1 MRDRM
6 GDRATSGGSKG
17 YKPLKAQVEQLKK
30 AIRLANAGALKAAE
44 KECQVMELEVS
55 KLITSQ
61 QKKLSDEIALSLVFQ
76 TEGERCEEQLKQ
88 LEEESA
94 GHSVNRKTKAA
105 MKDLREVHD
114 KCSKWLFLWNAA
126 KSWMKEDDTAKT
138 GDMVSIM
145 ASVKQLKEE
154 NKKLEDQMRTLTTKT
169 EETAT
174 LSTPKIYPWATLM
187 PSAPPPPYVMPV
199 MTLDGG
205 QVRGPEGQTG
215 TVLGGVVNVDYTS
228 RHTGSQEEEVRA
240 GVRQP
245 FSESGRLEASAADE
259 GPTSPQKGIMGD
271 GLTPSE
277 ERVVEQP
284 RQDRQVEGMHT
295 REEVRSITELG
306 ARPKHKGSPGPQK
319 EGQAQM
325 RGSGGAEKTSDQERW
340 EGEVHGHMYEEPEA
354 LKQVFST
361 LEMMGR
367 TIFKGRSKDKIEDEV
382 SWSDEEEDGDEGEVA
397 KGGEVESD
405 PGPSITLRSRE
416 VRKDEGGKQ
425 KQATAG
431 RRRSMFEQSKGK
443 TQVGK
448 NRKVIFDRGVQ
459 EGQLNLPLMSGP
471 CGEPVYRAY
480 KIRDLEA
487 LVKQLPP
494 ITEGGASW
502 LRKLTALTE
511 AEELA
516 LGDFRGVAGR
526 CLLGGGLADVEG
538 LARTTTYAHDLPLSE
553 VQSALFNAVREKYPT
568 RNTGT
573 IPKIIWDPKD
583 TPGEFLAK
591 AKEQWLMETG
601 IHPGKEGE
609 SRAWFRSAVLAGLP
623 KQVTADLEK
632 NPDFAVADSAQWER
646 HVVHR
651 LQQEQDSVNK
661 QKKELEEAQTQL
673 IRLQL
678 GEARD
683 KLNNKKKEPKEPT
696 KTVMVAR
703 PGADPVPDWPD
714 LDPNLY
720 PDDRWPV
727 NAPGRRRPAGNWGTG
742 GSQRGRGG
750 SGRSGLRARPL
761 GSPFNHV
768 SGGSCFTCGAEG
780 HWARDCPERSNYYPR
795 RGYQPQ
801 ARGNIRRGAAHR
813 GAHQAPNPS
822 AAPVAQYPV
831 ADWGWDGEQY

>member
-1 MRDRM
+1 MA
-6 GDRATSGGSKG
+6 DRATSGEIKG

-30 AIRLANAGALKAAE
+30 AIRLANTGASKAAE

-76 TEGERCEEQLKQ
+76 TEGERCEGQLKQ

-94 GHSVNRKTKAA
+94 GHSVNRKTNAA
-105 MKDLREVHD
+105 MKDLREAHD
-114 KCSKWLFLWNAA
+114 KCCKWLFLWNAA
-126 KSWMKEDDTAKT
+126 KSWMKEDDMAKA

-154 NKKLEDQMRTLTTKT
+154 NKKLEDQMRDLTTKT
-169 EETAT
+169 EETAR
-174 LSTPKIYPWATLM
+174 LSTPKIYPWATLK

-205 QVRGPEGQTG
+205 QVRGPEGQRG

-228 RHTGSQEEEVRA
+228 GPIGSQEEEARA
-240 GVRQP
+240 GGRQP
-245 FSESGRLEASAADE
+245 FSEGGRLEASAADE
-259 GPTSPQKGIMGD
+259 GPTSPQRGLMSD
-271 GLTPSE
+271 ELTPTE
-277 ERVVEQP
+277 EHLVEQS
-284 RQDRQVEGMHT
+284 RQDRGAEVTHT
-295 REEVRSITELG
+295 QEEVRPMTELG
-306 ARPKHKGSPGPQK
+306 ARPKHKGPPGLGK

-325 RGSGGAEKTSDQERW
+325 RRSGGAEKTPAWERW
-340 EGEVHGHMYEEPEA
+340 EGEVQGRMHEEPEA
-354 LKQVFST
+354 LLKVFST
-361 LEMMGR
+361 LDMVRR
-367 TIFKGRSKDKIEDEV
+367 TILQGRSKDKIEYEA
-382 SWSDEEEDGDEGEVA
+382 SWSGEEEEGDEEDAGEDGG
-397 KGGEVESD
+397 VESD
-405 PGPSITLRSRE
+405 PGPSITLRNRE
-416 VRKDEGGKQ
+416 VKKDEGGKK
-425 KQATAG
+425 KQETVGG
-431 RRRSMFEQSKGK
+431 RRSVFGQSKGK
-443 TQVGK
+443 TQVTK
-448 NRKVIFDRGVQ
+448 NRKVILDRGLQ
-459 EGQLNLPLMSGP
+459 DGPLNLPLMSGS

-480 KIRDLEA
+480 KVRDLEA

-502 LRKLTALTE
+502 LRKLTTLTE
-511 AEELA
+511 GEELA
-516 LGDFRGVAGR
+516 IGDFRAIGGR
-526 CLLGGGLADVEG
+526 CMLGGGLADVEG
-538 LARTTTYAHDLPLSE
+538 LARTTRYANDLPLCE
-553 VQSALFNAVREKYPT
+553 VQSALSNAVREKYPT
-568 RNTGT
+568 RNTGA

-591 AKEQWLMETG
+591 AKEQWLTETG

-632 NPDFAVADSAQWER
+632 NPDFAVADSMQWER

-651 LQQEQDSVNK
+651 LQLEQDQVNK
-661 QKKELEEAQTQL
+661 QKKELEEAQATL
-673 IRLQL
+673 IKLQL

-683 KLNNKKKEPKEPT
+683 KLNNKKKELKEPT

-703 PGADPVPDWPD
+703 PEADPVPDWPD

-727 NAPGRRRPAGNWGTG
+727 NEPRQRRPAGNWGTG
-742 GSQRGRGG
+742 GPQRGRGG
-750 SGRSGLRARPL
+750 SGRGGLRARPL
-761 GSPFNHV
+761 GSQPN
-768 SGGSCFTCGAEG
+768 SDSWNCCFICGAEG
-780 HWARDCPERSNYYPR
+780 HWSRHCPEKPRNYPR
-795 RGYQPQ
+795 QGYPPQ
-801 ARGNIRRGAAHR
+801 ARGNNRGGAAYR
-813 GAHQAPNPS
+813 GTHQAPNPS

>member
-1 MRDRM
+1 M
-6 GDRATSGGSKG
+6 GDRATSGEIKG
-17 YKPLKAQVEQLKK
+17 YKPLRAQLEQLKK
-30 AIRLANAGALKAAE
+30 AVRLANTGALKAAE
-44 KECQVMELEVS
+44 EECQVMELEVS

-61 QKKLSDEIALSLVFQ
+61 QKKLSDETALSLVFQ

-88 LEEESA
+88 LEDESV

-114 KCSKWLFLWNAA
+114 KCCKWLFLWNAA
-126 KSWMKEDDTAKT
+126 KSWMKEDETAKA

-154 NKKLEDQMRTLTTKT
+154 NKRLEDQMRDLTTKT
-169 EETAT
+169 EETARH
-174 LSTPKIYPWATLM
+174 STPKIYPWATLM

-205 QVRGPEGQTG
+205 QVRGPEGQRG
-215 TVLGGVVNVDYTS
+215 TVLGGVVNVDYIS
-228 RHTGSQEEEVRA
+228 GPIGSQEEEVRA
-240 GVRQP
+240 GGRQP
-245 FSESGRLEASAADE
+245 FSEGGRLEASAADE
-259 GPTSPQKGIMGD
+259 GPTSPQRRLMSEE
-271 GLTPSE
+271 LTPTE
-277 ERVVEQP
+277 EHRLEQP
-284 RQDRQVEGMHT
+284 RQDKEAKGMHT
-295 REEVRSITELG
+295 REEVRPTTELG

-325 RGSGGAEKTSDQERW
+325 KGSGGAEKTPDRERW
-340 EGEVHGHMYEEPEA
+340 EGEVYGPMYEEPEA
-354 LKQVFST
+354 LLRVFRT
-361 LEMMGR
+361 LEVVKRKMLKDG
-367 TIFKGRSKDKIEDEV
+367 SKDKTEDEV
-382 SWSDEEEDGDEGEVA
+382 SWSDEEEEGDEEEPA
-397 KGGEVESD
+397 EEGEVESD
-405 PGPSITLRSRE
+405 PGPSIMLRNRE
-416 VRKDEGGKQ
+416 VKKDEGGKQ
-425 KQATAG
+425 KQVIAG
-431 RRRSMFEQSKGK
+431 RRRSMFGQSKGK
-443 TQVGK
+443 TQVVK
-448 NRKVIFDRGVQ
+448 NREVIFDRGVQ
-459 EGQLNLPLMSGP
+459 DGQLNMPLMSGR

-480 KIRDLEA
+480 KVRDLEA

-502 LRKLTALTE
+502 LRKLTTLTE
-511 AEELA
+511 GEELA
-516 LGDFRGVAGR
+516 IRDFRGVAGR

-538 LARTTTYAHDLPLSE
+538 LARTTTYANDLPLSE
-553 VQSALFNAVREKYPT
+553 VQSALFDAVREKYPT

-591 AKEQWLMETG
+591 AKEQWLIETG

-651 LQQEQDSVNK
+651 VQQEQDLVNK
-661 QKKELEEAQTQL
+661 QKKELEEAQAQL

-683 KLNNKKKEPKEPT
+683 KVDSKKKELKEQT
-696 KTVMVAR
+696 KKIMVVR
-703 PGADPVPDWPD
+703 PEADPLPDWPD

-720 PDDRWPV
+720 PGDRWPA
-727 NAPGRRRPAGNWGTG
+727 NAPRQRRPAGNWGTG

-750 SGRSGLRARPL
+750 FGRGGLRARPL
-761 GSPFNHV
+761 GSPANND
-768 SGGSCFTCGAEG
+768 GWNCCFTCGAEG
-780 HWARDCPERSNYYPR
+780 HWSRNCPVVHNNYAR

-801 ARGNIRRGAAHR
+801 ARGNIRGGAAYR

>member
-1 MRDRM
+1 M
-6 GDRATSGGSKG
+6 GDRATSGEVKG
-17 YKPLKAQVEQLKK
+17 YKPLKGQLEQLKR
-30 AIRLANAGALKAAE
+30 AIRLANTGSLKAAE

-76 TEGERCEEQLKQ
+76 TEGERCEGQLKQ
-88 LEEESA
+88 LEEESV

-126 KSWMKEDDTAKT
+126 KSWMKEDDMAKA

-154 NKKLEDQMRTLTTKT
+154 NKKLEDQMRDLTTKT
-169 EETAT
+169 EETAR
-174 LSTPKIYPWATLM
+174 LSTPKIYPWGTLM

-205 QVRGPEGQTG
+205 QVRGPEGQKR
-215 TVLGGVVNVDYTS
+215 TVLGGVVDVDYPS
-228 RHTGSQEEEVRA
+228 GHTGSQEEEARA
-240 GVRQP
+240 GGRQP
-245 FSESGRLEASAADE
+245 FSEGGRLEASAADE
-259 GPTSPQKGIMGD
+259 GPTSPQRGLRSAE
-271 GLTPSE
+271 LTPTE
-277 ERVVEQP
+277 EHLLEQP
-284 RQDRQVEGMHT
+284 RQDRQVEGTHT
-295 REEVRSITELG
+295 REEVRPTTELG
-306 ARPKHKGSPGPQK
+306 ARPKHKGSPGPRK

-325 RGSGGAEKTSDQERW
+325 RRSGGAEKTPDQERW
-340 EGEVHGHMYEEPEA
+340 EGEVHGRMHDEPEA
-354 LKQVFST
+354 LGKVFST
-361 LEMMGR
+361 LEMMRR
-367 TIFKGRSKDKIEDEV
+367 TIFKGRSKDEIEDEL
-382 SWSDEEEDGDEGEVA
+382 SWSDEEEDGNEEEVA
-397 KGGEVESD
+397 GEGEVESD
-405 PGPSITLRSRE
+405 PGPSMRLKLRNRE
-416 VRKDEGGKQ
+416 VKKDEGGKQ
-425 KQATAG
+425 KQVTAG
-431 RRRSMFEQSKGK
+431 QRRSMFGPSKGK
-443 TQVGK
+443 AQVKK
-448 NRKVIFDRGVQ
+448 NRRVIFHRGIQ
-459 EGQLNLPLMSGP
+459 ERQLNMPLMSGS

-502 LRKLTALTE
+502 LRKLTTLTE

-538 LARTTTYAHDLPLSE
+538 LARTTTYANNLPLSE
-553 VQSALFNAVREKYPT
+553 VQNALFDAVREKYPT

-632 NPDFAVADSAQWER
+632 NPDFAVADSVQWER
-646 HVVHR
+646 HVAHR

-661 QKKELEEAQTQL
+661 QKKELEEAQAL
-673 IRLQL
+673 LVKLQL

-683 KLNNKKKEPKEPT
+683 KFNNKKKELKEPS
-696 KTVMVAR
+696 KTIMVAR
-703 PGADPVPDWPD
+703 PGTDPVPDWPD

-720 PDDRWPV
+720 PDDRWPA
-727 NAPGRRRPAGNWGTG
+727 NAPGQRRPAGNWGTG

-750 SGRSGLRARPL
+750 SGRGGLRARPL
-761 GSPFNHV
+761 GSPGNNY
-768 SGGSCFTCGAEG
+768 GGNCCFLCGAEG
-780 HWARDCPERSNYYPR
+780 HWARGCLAATRNYGG

-801 ARGNIRRGAAHR
+801 ARGNIRGGAAYR

-822 AAPVAQYPV
+822 AAPLAQYPV

>member
-1 MRDRM
+1 M
-6 GDRATSGGSKG
+6 GDRATSGEIKG
-17 YKPLKAQVEQLKK
+17 YKPLKAQLEQLKK
-30 AIRLANAGALKAAE
+30 AVRLANAGTLKAAE
-44 KECQVMELEVS
+44 KECQVMALEVS

-76 TEGERCEEQLKQ
+76 AEGKRCEEQLKQ
-88 LEEESA
+88 LEEESV
-94 GHSVNRKTKAA
+94 GHSVNRKTKAE

-126 KSWMKEDDTAKT
+126 KTWMKEDDTARA

-154 NKKLEDQMRTLTTKT
+154 NKKLEEQMRNLTTKT
-169 EETAT
+169 EETARP
-174 LSTPKIYPWATLM
+174 STPKIYPWANLM

-215 TVLGGVVNVDYTS
+215 AVLGGVVNVEYTGGHIG
-228 RHTGSQEEEVRA
+228 RQEEEVRA
-240 GVRQP
+240 GGRQP
-245 FSESGRLEASAADE
+245 FREGGRLEASAADE
-259 GPTSPQKGIMGD
+259 GPTSPQRGIRSD
-271 GLTPSE
+271 ELTPTE
-277 ERVVEQP
+277 EHLLEQP
-284 RQDRQVEGMHT
+284 RQDRQVEGTHT
-295 REEVRSITELG
+295 REEVRPISEMG
-306 ARPKHKGSPGPQK
+306 PRPKHKGSPGPQK

-325 RGSGGAEKTSDQERW
+325 RRSGEAEKMPDREHW
-340 EGEVHGHMYEEPEA
+340 KGEVHGPMYDEPEA
-354 LKQVFST
+354 LLKVFRA
-361 LEMMGR
+361 LELVKRKMLKDG
-367 TIFKGRSKDKIEDEV
+367 SKDKIEDEV
-382 SWSDEEEDGDEGEVA
+382 SWSDEEEDGDEEEA
-397 KGGEVESD
+397 AEEGEVESD
-405 PGPSITLRSRE
+405 PGPSIRLRNRE
-416 VRKDEGGKQ
+416 VKKDEGGKQ
-425 KQATAG
+425 KQATPG
-431 RRRSMFEQSKGK
+431 RRRSMFGPSKGK
-443 TQVGK
+443 TQVKK
-448 NRKVIFDRGVQ
+448 NRRVIFDRGVQ
-459 EGQLNLPLMSGP
+459 EGQLNMPLMSGP

-502 LRKLTALTE
+502 LRKLTTLTE

-538 LARTTTYAHDLPLSE
+538 LARTTTYANDLPLSE
-553 VQSALFNAVREKYPT
+553 VQSALFDAVREKYPT

-661 QKKELEEAQTQL
+661 QKKELEEAQAQL

-683 KLNNKKKEPKEPT
+683 KIDSKKKEMKEQS
-696 KTVMVAR
+696 KKIMVAR

-720 PDDRWPV
+720 PEDRWPT
-727 NAPGRRRPAGNWGTG
+727 NAPGQRRPAGNWGTG

-750 SGRSGLRARPL
+750 SGRSGLRAQST
-761 GSPFNHV
+761 GSQLNYA
-768 SGGSCFTCGAEG
+768 SWGSCFICGAEG
-780 HWARDCPERSNYYPR
+780 HWARNCPEGPNNYPR
-795 RGYQPQ
+795 RGYSRQ
-801 ARGNIRRGAAHR
+801 ARGNIRGGAAYR